1 MVYSVLLRLVVR
13 VVLHLAPVHVQHLAV
28 ALLDGLQ
35 HRALLLGIGVL
46 VQHLEQVVTGRV
58 HLPID
63 STKLRPTGS
72 LFSSMNLSQR
82 CVLNARPLGVVEAA

>member
-1 MVYSVLLRLVVR
+1 MIYSVLLRLVVR
-13 VVLHLAPVHVQHLAV
+13 VVLHFAPVHVQHLAV
-28 ALLDGLQ
+28 ALLDRLQ
-35 HRALLLGIGVL
+35 HRALLLGVGVL
-46 VQHLEQVVTGRV
+46 VQHLEQVVASRV

-63 STKLRPTGS
+63 NTKPWPTRS